1 MKFFQIR
8 PLILSLVCALWC
20 TPCDTMAE
28 PCFDIEGM
36 VDEDGLGRSYS
47 FKASVGKSGFAL
59 TIQIVSEP
67 LPDPEGGNFLT
78 TQPSK
83 QTTPDIIMGGE
94 KGFVAAL
101 DRLPTQ
107 EKFLGYVS
115 IANDVP
121 ETGPGCGGILYAMFG
136 NYSQSIKSDTQI
148 SLPQMIVDFLDYP
161 NLGRKMPTVRQTWRY
176 DSVFPFGAT
185 NMTAYMLPDANYP
198 TNSVNQLYP
207 DGWKI
212 GEMKVIQ
219 RDARTSIPILV
230 EATWFRKLI
239 FNSQRRSPDEVEPSV
254 VERIR
259 ITRIAE
265 GQRTSY
271 LPEIK
276 AKGQYVRDYRGKTPD
291 GEVSGYF
298 LRPGDSWPPSD
309 GPEFARRQ
317 SEGLERW
324 KAEKKLEKNPLWP
337 TATFLVG
344 SGVILVFVIR
354 FSRQRPE
361 QITPQ

>member
-1 MKFFQIR
+1 
-8 PLILSLVCALWC
+8 
-20 TPCDTMAE
+20 MAE
-28 PCFDIEGM
+28 PCLEIEGT
-36 VDEDGLGRSYS
+36 VDEEPFDRSYS

-59 TIQIVSEP
+59 TFQIVSEP
-67 LPDPEGGNFLT
+67 LPDPEGGEYWI
-78 TQPSK
+78 TQPTK
-83 QTTPDIIMGGE
+83 QTKPIFIMGGE

-101 DRLPTQ
+101 DRLPKD
-107 EKFLGYVS
+107 EIFLGHVS
-115 IANDVP
+115 TANDVP

-136 NYSQSIKSDTQI
+136 NYSQSIKPDTQI

-161 NLGRKMPTVRQTWRY
+161 NQGRKMPTVRQTWRY

-219 RDARTSIPILV
+219 QDARTSIPTLV
-230 EATWFRKLI
+230 EAIYFRKLQS
-239 FNSQRRSPDEVEPSV
+239 NSQRRSPDEVQPSV
-254 VERIR
+254 VERIKVTR
-259 ITRIAE
+259 ITE

-276 AKGQYVRDYRGKTPD
+276 AKGQRVHDYRGKTPD
-291 GEVSGYF
+291 GEVSRYW

-317 SEGLERW
+317 SESLEEW
-324 KAEKKLEKNPLWP
+324 KARKKLERNPLWP
-337 TATFLVG
+337 TATMLIG
-344 SGVILVFVIR
+344 SGVILAFVIR
-354 FSRQRPE
+354 LSRQRSR
-361 QITPQ
+361 QVTSQ

>member
-1 MKFFQIR
+1 
-8 PLILSLVCALWC
+8 
-20 TPCDTMAE
+20 
-28 PCFDIEGM
+28 
-36 VDEDGLGRSYS
+36 
-47 FKASVGKSGFAL
+47 
-59 TIQIVSEP
+59 
-67 LPDPEGGNFLT
+67 
-78 TQPSK
+78 
-83 QTTPDIIMGGE
+83 
-94 KGFVAAL
+94 
-101 DRLPTQ
+101 
-107 EKFLGYVS
+107 
-115 IANDVP
+115 
-121 ETGPGCGGILYAMFG
+121 
-136 NYSQSIKSDTQI
+136 
-148 SLPQMIVDFLDYP
+148 
-161 NLGRKMPTVRQTWRY
+161 
-176 DSVFPFGAT
+176 
-185 NMTAYMLPDANYP
+185 MTAYMLPDANYP

-219 RDARTSIPILV
+219 RDAQTSIPTLV
-230 EATWFRKLI
+230 EAAYFRKLQS
-239 FNSQRRSPDEVEPSV
+239 NSQRRSPDEVEPWI
-254 VERIR
+254 VERIK
-259 ITRIAE
+259 ITRIME

-337 TATFLVG
+337 TATMLIG
-344 SGVILVFVIR
+344 SGVILAFIIR
-354 FSRQRPE
+354 LSRQRPE